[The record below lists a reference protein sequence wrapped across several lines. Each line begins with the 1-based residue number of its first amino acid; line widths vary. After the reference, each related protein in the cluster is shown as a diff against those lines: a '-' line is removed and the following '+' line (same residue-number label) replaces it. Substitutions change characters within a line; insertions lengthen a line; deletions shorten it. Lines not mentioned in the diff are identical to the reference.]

1 MKITITGGTGFIGSR
16 LALKSQEM
24 EHHVTVLA
32 QVNTPAEEDNLSEL
46 KANNIQILIGAV
58 TDREKTREAI
68 ASADIV
74 FHLAAAQ
81 HEANVPDQ
89 HFRDVNVEGTRQ
101 LLDASID
108 SGVKRFVYGST
119 IGVYGSALNGQIDEQ
134 SPQRPD
140 NIYGI
145 TKAEAE
151 ELVQEYAN
159 KIPVT
164 IIRISETYGPGDR
177 RLLKLYKAIEKR
189 VFFMIGNGLNKHQ
202 LIYVD
207 DLIDGLYVAASSDN
221 AIGEIFVMAGREV
234 LTTNEM
240 VQAISSSLVTPIRKF
255 RAPLWFFM
263 LAAII
268 LETLLKPLGIQPPL
282 HRRRMD
288 FFRKSFYFSRDK
300 VIDKLGFEPK
310 TDFDDGTKLTAQWYK
325 KNKLL

>member
-1 MKITITGGTGFIGSR
+1 MNITITGGTGFIGSR
-16 LALKSQEM
+16 LALKSRKM
-24 EHHVTVLA
+24 EHSVVVLG
-32 QVNTPAEEDNLSEL
+32 QVNTPAEEANLEEL
-46 KANNIQILIGAV
+46 KAANIRVILGAV
-58 TDREKTREAI
+58 TDRESVTESVAG
-68 ASADIV
+68 SDIV

-89 HFRDVNVEGTRQ
+89 HFRDVNVEGTRRIIE
-101 LLDASID
+101 ASIH

-119 IGVYGSALNGQIDEQ
+119 IGVYGFALDGKIDEQ

-140 NIYGI
+140 NIYGV

-151 ELVQEYAN
+151 KLVLDYAE

-189 VFFMIGNGLNKHQ
+189 MFFMIGNGLNKHQ

-207 DLIDGLYVAASSDN
+207 DLIDGLYAAASSEN
-221 AIGEIFVMAGREV
+221 AVGEIFVLAGREV
-234 LTTNEM
+234 VTTNEM
-240 VQAISSSLVTPIRKF
+240 TQAISSALDIPLRKF

-263 LAAII
+263 LAAVVM
-268 LETLLKPLGIQPPL
+268 ETLLKPLGIQPPL

-288 FFRKSFYFSRDK
+288 FFRKSFYFSRQT
-300 VIDKLGFEPK
+300 VVEKLGFEPK
-310 TDFDDGTKLTAQWYK
+310 TDFVDGAKLTEEWYR